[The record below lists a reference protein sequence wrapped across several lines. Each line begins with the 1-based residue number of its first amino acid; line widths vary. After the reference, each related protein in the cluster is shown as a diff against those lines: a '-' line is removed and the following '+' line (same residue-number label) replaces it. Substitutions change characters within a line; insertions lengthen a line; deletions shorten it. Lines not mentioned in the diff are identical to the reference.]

1 MKLLSWI
8 FCASIVSI
16 HSVSR
21 LRRKWSDRH
30 TKSVCIL
37 NPILAIWRIYRSRI
51 AVDVIEAHI
60 GPVHDIYAPQLGIFD
75 VEIID
80 TDIRY
85 VPKYKRHRS
94 ARLRV
99 AFLGC
104 VPCIPIAVD
113 ATSAVPINPNIL
125 ASDNEPS
132 GVVLEGNWV

>member
-1 MKLLSWI
+1 M
-8 FCASIVSI
+8 SI

-21 LRRKWSDRH
+21 LRGKWSDWH

-37 NPILAIWRIYRSRI
+37 DPVFAVRSIYRSRI

-60 GPVHDIYAPQLGIFD
+60 GSVHDIYAPQLGIFD

-80 TDIRY
+80 TDIGY
-85 VPKYKRHRS
+85 IPKYKRHRS
-94 ARLRV
+94 AGLRV

-104 VPCIPIAVD
+104 VPCIPVAVNS
-113 ATSAVPINPNIL
+113 TSAIPINPDIL

>member
-1 MKLLSWI
+1 M
-8 FCASIVSI
+8 SI

-21 LRRKWSDRH
+21 LRGKWSDRH
-30 TKSVCIL
+30 TKSVRIL
-37 NPILAIWRIYRSRI
+37 DPVFTVWRIYRSRI

-60 GPVHDIYAPQLGIFD
+60 GSVHDIYTPQLGIFD

-80 TDIRY
+80 TDIGY
-85 VPKYKRHRS
+85 VPKYKRHWS
-94 ARLRV
+94 AGLRI

-113 ATSAVPINPNIL
+113 ATSAVPINPDIL
-125 ASDNEPS
+125 TSDDEPS